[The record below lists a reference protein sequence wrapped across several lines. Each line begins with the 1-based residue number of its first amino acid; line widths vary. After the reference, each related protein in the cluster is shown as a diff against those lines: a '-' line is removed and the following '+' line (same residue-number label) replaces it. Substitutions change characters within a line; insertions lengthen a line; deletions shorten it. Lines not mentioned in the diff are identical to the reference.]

1 MRIKMKKFQS
11 KLWAIFSN
19 DNFLLTLKANKQFR
33 PSCFFGGHT
42 HTVVWSRWWCAQ
54 MGDEV
59 RTVYNCLLSIREAR
73 FYVNNWYLFN
83 IPPRAFT
90 THTFTLFSL
99 QVLPIRLPI
108 SINVIIRRIFAL
120 PRGGPH
126 KTYWKSLPIQSTYT
140 KCTQRN
146 ENNFFCSF
154 LFLSTLSKFP
164 TSFKLMSSRY
174 WSIVVPLLGLRLLC
188 SCGCLQP
195 PPTWLGTFI
204 HFCQL
209 WRMRSS

>member
-1 MRIKMKKFQS
+1 MRKKEFLS
-11 KLWAIFSN
+11 EIWAIFSN
-19 DNFLLTLKANKQFR
+19 DDSLLTLKVNKQFR
-33 PSCFFGGHT
+33 PSCFSVGIRT
-42 HTVVWSRWWCAQ
+42 CTVAWSRWWCTQ

-90 THTFTLFSL
+90 THTFMLFSL

-126 KTYWKSLPIQSTYT
+126 KTYTVEISSYRIDVHKMQVKKREQIFSSS
-140 KCTQRN
+140 
-146 ENNFFCSF
+146 FFF
-154 LFLSTLSKFP
+154 RLSKFP
-164 TSFKLMSSRY
+164 TSFKLMSTRY
-174 WSIVVPLLGLRLLC
+174 WSIVEPLLGLRLLC
-188 SCGCLQP
+188 SCCR
-195 PPTWLGTFI
+195 F
-204 HFCQL
+204 
-209 WRMRSS
+209 